1 MLDIDTK
8 KINLLENYRL
18 EENIMTDTQ
27 NERMSKKYNKSYYF
41 DSDKFVRDVVH
52 GYVYLT
58 KFDIDLISTEQFQ
71 RLRDIRQLTCQSVY
85 PDARHTRFEH
95 SLGVM
100 ELTRQALHNLNN
112 NSFIADNS
120 LNAVV
125 IDEQLQFNAAL
136 AALLHDIGHCPF
148 SHMGEVEFDSDE
160 IWRRLSDDV
169 ARCDELRESELSI
182 KFEEYNSSNGKKPGA
197 THEQLSCI
205 MILEKL
211 GAILSEVKTRN
222 IELTNGDS
230 LYVDYELILRCILGI
245 EYDTSTIELFEK
257 NKEKNVVVNF
267 INSKVFDMDKLDYV
281 IRDSFYT
288 GIGTPNIDTNRLFR
302 NMYLNNENEYR
313 LVFKNRAVP
322 VLQNFIES
330 RDGLYMYV
338 YNHHTAVFSD
348 FMKSYIFRRLA
359 HNKRDLIELTKAF
372 VKVVNAEKRKR
383 KEREIITDDQL
394 DEILSAGEELITI
407 TGMVSKDYLFSS
419 TAIVEQNRSDSD
431 LISLLN
437 ILHYS
442 LGRVCEQGLEI
453 KSYIYGEIESLLSV
467 IGVALDFEVMDCVE
481 ELKEK
486 REKLQENISHV
497 YQLIKEYQCHK
508 YLKPWWKTNSEF
520 NNFLITN
527 FKDDR
532 ICSRLCSWISQGKDR
547 TMNSHEFRSQLAK
560 NVIYI
565 TKKLQEQ
572 GIKTNL
578 ILALNVGDF
587 FVIERSPRFFEP
599 DTISELDIALK
610 SNEILGS
617 PKEVK
622 YRSGEFY
629 IKTLNKVIPQRDY
642 YSMYAKNSFYIF
654 SKRLPDDI
662 ESLEARNA
670 HYHQIEQIFIFVAET
685 LIADGERKF
694 AHNYNTMKE
703 NENLAH
709 EHMYTRFKTFL
720 SK

>member
-1 MLDIDTK
+1 MAK
-8 KINLLENYRL
+8 NRKV
-18 EENIMTDTQ
+18 Q
-27 NERMSKKYNKSYYF
+27 VSKKCNKSYYF
-41 DSDKFVRDVVH
+41 DSDKFVRDLVH

-100 ELTRQALHNLNN
+100 ELTRQAIHNLNN
-112 NSFIADNS
+112 NGFIADDS
-120 LNAVV
+120 SNAII

-148 SHMGEVEFDSDE
+148 SHMGEVEFDSKE
-160 IWRRLSDDV
+160 VWKRLYSDV
-169 ARCDELRESELSI
+169 SKCDELRESELFT
-182 KFEEYNSSNGKKPGA
+182 KFEEYNAPNGNRPGA
-197 THEQLSCI
+197 VHEQLSCI
-205 MILEKL
+205 MILEKF
-211 GAILSEVKTRN
+211 GEILSEVKNRR
-222 IELTNGDS
+222 IKLTNGKY
-230 LYVDYELILRCILGI
+230 LYADYELIIRSILGI
-245 EYDTSTIELFEK
+245 EYDTSTIELFK
-257 NKEKNVVVNF
+257 RNKEKNVVVNF

-302 NMYLNNENEYR
+302 NMYLYNENEYR
-313 LVFKNRAVP
+313 VVFKNRAVP

-348 FMKSYIFRRLA
+348 FMNSYIFRRLA
-359 HNKRDLIELTKAF
+359 HNKRDLIELVRDF
-372 VKVVNAEKRKR
+372 VKEVNAERQKSGK
-383 KEREIITDDQL
+383 KEIITDKML
-394 DEILSAGEELITI
+394 DEILSGGEEWSTI
-407 TGMVSKDYLFSS
+407 NGMVSKDYLFSLS
-419 TAIVEQNRSDSD
+419 AVVEQNRSDSD

-437 ILHYS
+437 S
-442 LGRVCEQGLEI
+442 LYHRFRRVCEQDHGIE
-453 KSYIYGEIESLLSV
+453 KYICDEMKWLLKD
-467 IGVALDFEVMDCVE
+467 VAVELDFDILNRV
-481 ELKEK
+481 K
-486 REKLQENISHV
+486 RLRKKSENLQKNIKHV
-497 YQLIKEYQCHK
+497 HQLIEEYQCHL
-508 YLKPWWKTNSEF
+508 YLKPWWKTSSEF
-520 NNFLITN
+520 KNFLTTN

-532 ICSRLCSWISQGKDR
+532 ISLRLCSWVSQGKDG

-560 NVIYI
+560 NVINI
-565 TKKLQEQ
+565 TKELKKQKE
-572 GIKTNL
+572 IKNNL
-578 ILALNVGDF
+578 ISALDTGDF

-599 DTISELDIALK
+599 DTIGELDIALK

-654 SKRLPDDI
+654 SKRLPEDVK
-662 ESLEARNA
+662 SLDERNA
-670 HYHQIEQIFIFVAET
+670 HYHQIEQIFIFVVET
-685 LIADGERKF
+685 LITDGERKF
-694 AHNYNTMKE
+694 SRNYNTTKK
-703 NENLAH
+703 NENAAH
-709 EHMYTRFKTFL
+709 KKMYERFKTFL

>member
-1 MLDIDTK
+1 MIDTQ
-8 KINLLENYRL
+8 
-18 EENIMTDTQ
+18 D
-27 NERMSKKYNKSYYF
+27 ERMAKENNKSYYF
-41 DSDKFVRDVVH
+41 DSDKFVRDLVH

-58 KFDIDLISTEQFQ
+58 KFDIELISTEQFQ

-100 ELTRQALHNLNN
+100 ELTRQAIHNLNN
-112 NSFIADNS
+112 NGFIADGSTNTFI
-120 LNAVV
+120 

-148 SHMGEVEFDSDE
+148 SHLGEVEFDSNE
-160 IWRRLSDDV
+160 IWRRLRLDV
-169 ARCDELRESELSI
+169 LQCKELKNSKLLTVFR
-182 KFEEYNSSNGKKPGA
+182 KRKSSNDKRPGA
-197 THEQLSCI
+197 VHEQLSCI
-205 MILEKL
+205 MILEKF
-211 GAILSEVKTRN
+211 GTILSEVKTRN
-222 IELTNGDS
+222 IKLINGEI
-230 LYVDYELILRCILGI
+230 LYVDYELILRCILGV
-245 EYDTSTIELFEK
+245 EYDTSTNELFER
-257 NKEKNVVVNF
+257 NKEKNVVVNL
-267 INSKVFDMDKLDYV
+267 INSKAFDMDKLDYV

-288 GIGTPNIDTNRLFR
+288 GIGTPKIDTNRLFR

-359 HNKRDLIELTKAF
+359 HNKRDLLELTKNYAM
-372 VKVVNAEKRKR
+372 VVNAE
-383 KEREIITDDQL
+383 REENGEEKIITNEQL
-394 DEILSAGEELITI
+394 DEILSAGDELITT

-442 LGRVCEQGLEI
+442 LDSVCGQGLDI
-453 KSYIYGEIESLLSV
+453 TPYIYGEIASLLAGTSV
-467 IGVALDFEVMDCVE
+467 VQTFDAFERVE

-486 REKLQENISHV
+486 REKLQENIRHV

-532 ICSRLCSWISQGKDR
+532 ICSRLCSWISKGKDGK
-547 TMNSHEFRSQLAK
+547 MNSHEFRSQLAK
-560 NVIYI
+560 NVINI
-565 TKKLQEQ
+565 TKKLQEH

-654 SKRLPDDI
+654 SKRLPDNI
-662 ESLEARNA
+662 ERLEARNA

-685 LIADGERKF
+685 LIRDGERAF
-694 AHNYNTMKE
+694 AHNYNTTKA
-703 NENLAH
+703 NEIAAH
-709 EHMYTRFKTFL
+709 ENMYRRFEHFL
-720 SK
+720 LK